1 VIKFHLLLWLMGR
14 MMKKAAKTKPEFS
27 KQLEGQD
34 FVFQIQTED
43 KKTVRHFVV
52 KDGKIRS
59 KGKAHP
65 APAFT
70 ISFVTAHKGLK
81 IMTAKDRN
89 AFMRGIQEKDIL
101 LSGDLTKLMWFQ
113 GITKHLKP

>member
-1 VIKFHLLLWLMGR
+1 MIKFRLLLWLMAR
-14 MMKKAAKTKPEFS
+14 MMKKAAKTNAEFRA
-27 KQLEGQD
+27 QLEGQD

-43 KKTVRHFVV
+43 KQTVRHFVV
-52 KDGKIRS
+52 KDGKVKS
-59 KGKAHP
+59 KGKAH
-65 APAFT
+65 ADPAFT
-70 ISFVTAHKGLK
+70 ISFVSAHKGLK

-113 GITKHLKP
+113 GISKYLKP